1 MTNPKSVLKS
11 ADFKN
16 NNNYSLQLSRWFL
29 KPIGAW
35 PQSDASGIIWKI
47 VVLLQILICLALIAS
62 MMVPCML
69 YVLLEETNIKLQLSA
84 IGPLIHRMMGL
95 INYWMLLIR
104 SNDIRDCIQHMKTD
118 WRLIQRTEDRDVM
131 LHYAKF
137 GRFIAGICGVIMQ
150 GGTVLF
156 GVTKAIKTTTI
167 IVNNETFTT
176 HPMTCPLY
184 SKIIDTRFSPVNEI
198 ALVIQTVSTFIVSS
212 STVGACSLAAVF
224 ATHACGQLNVLHTWL
239 HELVE
244 NQKKENHVTEQRL
257 AAIVKHHLRVL
268 KYIIII
274 ITILLLK
281 NIH

>member
-1 MTNPKSVLKS
+1 MTKFVLKS

-16 NNNYSLQLSRWFL
+16 NYDYSLQLSRWFL

-118 WRLIQRTEDRDVM
+118 WRLIQRAEDRDVM

-156 GVTKAIKTTTI
+156 GVAKAIKTTTI

-244 NQKKENHVTEQRL
+244 NQKEGDHTTEQKL

-274 ITILLLK
+274 IINVLY
-281 NIH
+281 H